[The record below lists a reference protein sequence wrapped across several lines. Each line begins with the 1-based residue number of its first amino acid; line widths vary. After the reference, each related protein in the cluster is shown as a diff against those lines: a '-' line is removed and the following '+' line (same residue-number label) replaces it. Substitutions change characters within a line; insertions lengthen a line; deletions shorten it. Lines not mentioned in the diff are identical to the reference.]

1 MIKELYPEFE
11 KPSIAIDTVFLR
23 TVRVPSHDNRKED
36 TYKLQILCAKDRED
50 ESGWV
55 LPGGIMRIGE
65 VANDVFLRKFRVVND
80 EKKEVDM
87 ENIHMEQLYTIVNN
101 PYRDQR
107 GHVVAVVYIG
117 IIRSGFDIIPTDGNR
132 YQFEWFDFN
141 ETFLSSTTPDSGCK
155 KLQLS
160 DKDSTVGSLKY
171 DHADIIMDSVERVRN
186 KLMYTDTGF
195 YFAPEKFTINQ
206 AEEIFTAINGKE
218 IKNFR
223 GNIICKIQDTNEYEQ
238 KNVDKKA
245 AHRPAK
251 LFKKI

>member
-1 MIKELYPEFE
+1 MVKELYPEFE

-23 TVRVPSHDNRKED
+23 TANISSHDNRKED

-50 ESGWV
+50 EGNWV
-55 LPGGIMRIGE
+55 LPGGILRIGE
-65 VANDVFLRKFRVVND
+65 VANDVFLRKFRVIND
-80 EKKEVDM
+80 KKEEVNI

-107 GHVVAVVYIG
+107 GHVIAIVYIG
-117 IIRSGFDIIPTDGNR
+117 IIRSGFDIIPANSNR

-141 ETFLSSTTPDSGCK
+141 ETFLSFTTTNAECK
-155 KLQLS
+155 KIQLS
-160 DKDSTVGSLKY
+160 DKDSAVRSLKY
-171 DHADIIMDSVERVRN
+171 DHADIVIDSVKRIRN

-206 AEEIFTAINGKE
+206 AEEIFTAINGKK

-223 GNIICKIQDTNEYEQ
+223 GNIIDKITDTKEYEQ
-238 KNVDKKA
+238 NSLDKKA

-251 LFKKI
+251 LFMKM